1 MDPMD
6 DDLTASE
13 RRAAKRRARA
23 EAGKNLPMWA
33 KVAAWSI
40 IGIGIGAAAVLFAI
54 LGGGPPKYGVIDKAS
69 AFGTTTYAIGV
80 TTWDDG
86 HAEAITRDVWER
98 YGGEVIVQIKCT
110 ANPLNERILAVGR
123 QSAAGATRVT
133 VSPDA
138 RCP

>member
-1 MDPMD
+1 MDEE
-6 DDLTASE
+6 LTASE

-23 EAGKNLPMWA
+23 EAGKNAPTWA

-40 IGIGIGAAAVLFAI
+40 LGVAAAAVMFAI
-54 LGGGPPKYGVIDKAS
+54 LGGGPPKYGVIDKVS
-69 AFGTTTYAIGV
+69 AFGTTTYAVGV

-86 HAEAITRDVWER
+86 HAEAITQDVWER
-98 YGGEVIVQIKCT
+98 YGGEVIVRIKCT
-110 ANPLNERILAVGR
+110 ANPLNERVLAVGR